1 MKLCPYCKHNNLE
14 GLLFCDECGYSLSD
28 VVDTTLPTRKLED
41 TLAEFSAKATWGSAS
56 VGRLQSVIIHF
67 RSVDDP
73 LVVELKD
80 RIVFGRMD
88 TSSPRQPDIDLA
100 PYGAVEKGV
109 SRIHAA
115 IERSDDVLT
124 LVDMGSSNG
133 TSLNGQRLA
142 PDQPRVLRDGDE
154 IRFGKLIAQFYFR

>member
-1 MKLCPYCKHNNLE
+1 MKLCPYCHYNNLE
-14 GLLFCDECGYSLSD
+14 GMLFCDECGYNLTD
-28 VVDTTLPTRKLED
+28 ILDPTLPTRRLED

-56 VGRLQSVIIHF
+56 VGQLQSVIIHF
-67 RSVDDP
+67 RSVNEP
-73 LVVELKD
+73 LVIDLRD
-80 RIVFGRMD
+80 RIVFGRTD
-88 TSSPRQPDIDLA
+88 TSSPRQPDIDLT

-109 SRIHAA
+109 SRVHAA

-154 IRFGKLIAQFYFR
+154 IRFGKLVAQFYFR